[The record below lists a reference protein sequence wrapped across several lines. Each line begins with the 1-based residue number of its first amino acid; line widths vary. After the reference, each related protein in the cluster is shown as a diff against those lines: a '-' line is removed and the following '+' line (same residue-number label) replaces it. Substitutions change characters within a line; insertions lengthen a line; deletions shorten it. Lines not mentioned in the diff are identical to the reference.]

1 MAVVDDQ
8 RLFTRG
14 LSGLV
19 DMLPG
24 VAVVGVAYDGE
35 EAVALRRERARRGP
49 DGHLHAQ
56 DGRHQRHARIKDLLP
71 QTRWSSLRATRKT
84 SVFEGIAGR
93 RAGLPAEGLEPR
105 TSRERSTLSTPG
117 TP

>member
-35 EAVALRRERARRGP
+35 EAVALCRRRSP
-49 DGHLHAQ
+49 
-56 DGRHQRHARIKDLLP
+56 
-71 QTRWSSLRATRKT
+71 TWS
-84 SVFEGIAGR
+84 
-93 RAGLPAEGLEPR
+93 
-105 TSRERSTLSTPG
+105 
-117 TP
+117 